1 MAELWI
7 FCIKLSWEMVEEGP
21 DTRPIA
27 DLQSVPRLI
36 IISARAAD
44 GD

>member
-1 MAELWI
+1 
-7 FCIKLSWEMVEEGP
+7 MVEEDP